1 MTLIEDLRRLLG
13 EAEAYQELF
22 TLPVEARIGVRLIDS
37 GEEATLIFA
46 GNGVKVAE
54 DLEEPDI
61 LLTMESHTLRRI
73 LDGEGDFAAL
83 IARSRVGEERPIG
96 IEILNP
102 ENRHAIEALRMT
114 ILLFTP
120 GRIKVKRL
128 RAELTGEA
136 HGGHPIPLL
145 YWNGVRIAW
154 YHLNR
159 GEILN
164 PEGERDPY
172 PQLIVLIRG
181 RGWLRLNE
189 GELTIESGSAIYIPP
204 HSLHQLKAESDVEL
218 LWIAW
223 RAM

>member
-13 EAEAYQELF
+13 EAEAYRGLL
-22 TLPVEARIGVRLIDS
+22 TLPAEARIGVRLTDS
-37 GEEATLIFA
+37 GDEATLIFA
-46 GNGVKVAE
+46 EKGVKVAE
-54 DLEEPDI
+54 DLKEPDI
-61 LLTMESHTLRRI
+61 LLTMESHILRCI

-83 IARSRVGEERPIG
+83 IARSRVSEERPIG

-102 ENRHAIEALRMT
+102 ENRHALEALRMT
-114 ILLFTP
+114 ILLFIP

-128 RAELTGEA
+128 RAELAGEA

-164 PEGERDPY
+164 PEGERDSY
-172 PQLIVLIRG
+172 PQLIVILRG
-181 RGWLRLNE
+181 RGWLRLDE
-189 GELTIESGSAIYIPP
+189 GELTIESGLAIYIPP
-204 HSLHQLKAESDVEL
+204 NSLHQLKAESDVEL